1 MTGRLSFRW
10 HLLLAI
16 VAALVFFAGSSGAQ
30 TPQKIID
37 EYIRAEG
44 GARALARIQSLS
56 MAGSLHVASA
66 DDSSQQSGSYSLIT
80 KAPNKLYSEIIVE
93 PQHVVASYNGKS
105 AWGEDPSS
113 GHGSGPH
120 TFTGRE
126 AAEWES
132 TARYLNDRLLNA
144 KKDKIA
150 ARLVGLDSVN
160 GRRAYHLELTFG
172 PGLTRDVFFDV
183 QTRLIVREIVN
194 SPEQPAAPATGSSA
208 PTATTAAAPIEQFD
222 YDDYQAVNGIQEP
235 RKIELRRGDH
245 VYQIAVTRVEINSPV
260 KDAIFDFPHADSRP
274 LPDIGQLLRDIQKNQ
289 KATEEIVKQYTC
301 HLSEEEEK
309 IGSNG
314 EVTSHGVKEYDIFYV
329 GDDEI
334 RHLLA
339 KDGKPLEGDEKKKE
353 EQRFSKE
360 FDEAK
365 KKQAELANDPKKQQK
380 QEEREQAQISDFL
393 RAENFSNPRRET
405 FRGQEVIVFDFG
417 PNPDYKP
424 KSTIENLVQKLVGVI
439 WVDEQARDVVRLEAR
454 FNDNFKIAGGLLAS
468 LSKGSNFVFE
478 QTMVNNEVWLP
489 SYDEVHAAA
498 RLVFVKVKANQ
509 IDRYSNYKKF
519 SSEIRLGA
527 STPVP
532 DAAAPAAPPPSAPL
546 TSPSEP
552 ETPH

>member
-1 MTGRLSFRW
+1 MTGRLCFRW
-10 HLLLAI
+10 KFLLAI
-16 VAALVFFAGSSGAQ
+16 VAAPGFFAGSSGAQ
-30 TPQKIID
+30 TPQKVID

-44 GARALARIQSLS
+44 GARGLARIQSLTI
-56 MAGSLHVASA
+56 AGSLHVVSA

-80 KAPNKLYSEIIVE
+80 KAPNKLYSEIIIE
-93 PQHVVASYNGKS
+93 PQHVVAAYNGKS
-105 AWGEDPSS
+105 AWGADSS
-113 GHGSGPH
+113 SDHGPGPH
-120 TFTGRE
+120 TFAGRQ

-150 ARLVGLDSVN
+150 ARLAGLDGVN

-172 PGLTRDVFFDV
+172 PGVTRDVFFDV
-183 QTRLIVREIVN
+183 QTHLILREIVN
-194 SPEQPAAPATGSSA
+194 SPGQSVPSTAGSPVPAAAIT
-208 PTATTAAAPIEQFD
+208 AAPIEQFD
-222 YDDYQAVNGIQEP
+222 YDDYQPVNGIQEP

-245 VYQIAVTRVEINSPV
+245 VYQIAITSVEINSPV
-260 KDAIFDFPHADSRP
+260 KDAIFDFPRVDSRP
-274 LPDIGQLLRDIQKNQ
+274 LPEIGQLLRDIQKNQ

-314 EVTSHGVKEYDIFYV
+314 EITSHGVKEYDIFYV

-339 KDGKPLEGDEKKKE
+339 KDGKPLDGDEKKKE
-353 EQRFSKE
+353 DQRFSKE

-393 RAENFSNPRRET
+393 RAENFSNPRREI

-454 FNDNFKIAGGLLAS
+454 FSDNFKIAGGLLAS

-489 SYDEVHAAA
+489 SYDELHAAA

-519 SSEIRLGA
+519 SSEIKLGV
-527 STPVP
+527 STPAP
-532 DAAAPAAPPPSAPL
+532 DAAAPSAPAPSAPA
-546 TSPSEP
+546 PSSSTP
-552 ETPH
+552 KTPH